1 MAVEALFSDLT
12 FTKVLVWLEYLC
24 RLCSLFLILDAAF
37 SQIEIPF
44 KYTLVLDFVVS
55 FQIETKKISIPYF
68 ITAIL
73 RVWLKIHLSLFSSR
87 IRK

>member
-24 RLCSLFLILDAAF
+24 RLCSLFVILDAAF

-44 KYTLVLDFVVS
+44 KYTLVLDFVS
-55 FQIETKKISIPYF
+55 FQIETKKISIPYC